1 VLHNAVK
8 FSPAGGMVEVRGGL
22 DDGGDSVT
30 LSIADDGPGI
40 PPEELERIFERFFR
54 GDRSRGTPGT
64 GLGLAIVR
72 HILQAHGGEARA
84 EDRQPPRRGAVLVLR
99 FQPARDPI
107 RSSPD

>member
-8 FSPAGGMVEVRGGL
+8 FSPAGGV
-22 DDGGDSVT
+22 GGDQRAWTMEALLT
-30 LSIADDGPGI
+30 LTIADEGPGI

-72 HILQAHGGEARA
+72 HILRAHGGEAWA
-84 EDRQPPRRGAVLVLR
+84 EDRQPPQRGAVLSLR
-99 FQPARDPI
+99 FQPARERID
-107 RSSPD
+107 SSPG